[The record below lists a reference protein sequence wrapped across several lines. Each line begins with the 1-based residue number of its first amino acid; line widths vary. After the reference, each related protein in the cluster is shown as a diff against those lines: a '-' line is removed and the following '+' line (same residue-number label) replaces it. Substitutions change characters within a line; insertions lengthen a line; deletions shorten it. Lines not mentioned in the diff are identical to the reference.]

1 MTKNVSR
8 ETPDGFID
16 EYFTRI
22 NLKTNQEE
30 LKNRVAE
37 GEGMEVLA
45 ELLLAHEVAIPFES
59 IDPLLFAVDRVS
71 DPADFDPVKIDPR
84 SVFEKL
90 VRNKRGGFCHEHALL
105 TRMVLEELGFH
116 TRPVLAR
123 VLIHGKPGVGPL
135 SHQASIVSV
144 DGREVLVDNGF
155 GAGTPPVPLPLDR
168 LGEIRRTDHGEF
180 RLMAAADV
188 LDESRLADHEIVLQR
203 RSRGEFDS
211 MYGFSLREV
220 FDVDLQM
227 SNWWAATRPGGPFT
241 SQLAVV
247 HALPEGGRVSLT
259 NTTLARQGGGEREE
273 TQLASAEDLGRILQD
288 EFGIE
293 LNTER
298 LAALWE
304 KAVDFAS
311 AAK

>member
-1 MTKNVSR
+1 MTQNVSR
-8 ETPDGFID
+8 ETPEGFID

-30 LKNRVAE
+30 LKKRVAK
-37 GEGMEVLA
+37 GEGMEVLT
-45 ELLLAHEVAIPFES
+45 ELLLAHEAAIPFEN
-59 IDPLLFAVDRVS
+59 IDPLLYAVDRVS
-71 DPADFDPVKIDPR
+71 DPAEFDPVKIDPR

-105 TRMVLEELGFH
+105 TRMVLEELGFN

-135 SHQASIVSV
+135 SHQASIVRV

-155 GAGTPPVPLPLDR
+155 GAGTPPIPLPLDR
-168 LGEIRRTDHGEF
+168 LGETHHTAQGEF

-188 LDESRLADHEIVLQR
+188 LDESRFADHEIVVQR

-220 FDVDLQM
+220 FDIDLQM

-259 NTTLARQGGGEREE
+259 NTTLARQADGEREE
-273 TQLASAEDLGRILQD
+273 SQLGSAEDLGRILRD
-288 EFGIE
+288 EFGIA
-293 LNTER
+293 LDAGR
-298 LAALWE
+298 LEVLWQKAEGFAA
-304 KAVDFAS
+304 